1 MKKTVLAAV
10 LAVAALGVT
19 APALAQSAK
28 EFATYQ
34 RLQALDAYLQNTRQ
48 AQAETCTNTP
58 TQAEYFNCL
67 LRFGR
72 SMTAGKQS
80 MSTEIVNEVGKK

>member
-58 TQAEYFNCL
+58 TQAEYFHCL
-67 LRFGR
+67 RQYNRLI
-72 SMTAGKQS
+72 TAKQQEAA
-80 MSTEIVNEVGKK
+80 TAIVDEVGKK